1 MAHMGE
7 NKPER
12 TPSFNDERRRHRSPY
27 RYEAMGLQLAHVRK
41 KLDLSAI
48 VLCDDLGQ
56 VVASDGNAEEV
67 ESLAQQTPWLAVTPE
82 WGMNTALDYL
92 NDTFPGV
99 TTKQVALRYV
109 ETDGAYIGPLFVCGI
124 GEASTL
130 EGSMDLVASG
140 LYRIIKTTILH

>member
-7 NKPER
+7 NKTEGIPV
-12 TPSFNDERRRHRSPY
+12 FNDERRRNRSPY
-27 RYEAMGLQLAHVRK
+27 RNEAMGLQLAYVRK
-41 KLDLSAI
+41 KLGLSAI

-56 VVASDGNAEEV
+56 VVASDGNHDEV

-92 NDTFPGV
+92 NDTFPGL

-109 ETDGAYIGPLFVCGI
+109 ETDGAYIGPLFVCGV
-124 GEASTL
+124 GEAATL

-140 LYRIIKTTILH
+140 IHRIIQTTMLH